1 MKNPALTHFLGIVEH
16 IIEGAQYTGSA
27 SNLYT
32 KALLTYED
40 THGKPTKEQ
49 AEEFYS
55 VFVDIMSQV
64 ATKGEA

>member
-16 IIEGAQYTGSA
+16 IIEGAQYTGSTRD
-27 SNLYT
+27 LF
-32 KALLTYED
+32 KQALWAYED
-40 THGKPTKEQ
+40 EHGETTAEQ